1 VRESACE
8 LVVPD
13 AGLLITLAY
22 ADRLDLLL
30 ALGIKVVVVDMVT
43 VELTRHLTPT
53 SEKIL
58 AFLAGSN
65 IRVIETEIGKEAVT
79 QGSAFKKRYAGERAI
94 QDFLFQFSDEAEQQ
108 GQPRYALLLFEDHKI
123 AGTSF
128 VLPDNVYVIS
138 TMAFLRKL
146 EEMRVIASA
155 IDVRD
160 AAVKAGR
167 EFSQLDV
174 SHPPKSN
181 PAIKPL

>member
-1 VRESACE
+1 MRESVCE

-13 AGLLITLAY
+13 AGPLITLAY

-30 ALGIKVVVVDMVT
+30 GLGVEVVVVDMAK
-43 VELTRHLTPT
+43 VELTRHPTPT

-58 AFLAGSN
+58 AFLAGN
-65 IRVIETEIGKEAVT
+65 NVRVIETEIGKEAMT
-79 QGSAFKKRYAGERAI
+79 QGSAFKKRHAGERAI
-94 QDFLFQFSDEAEQQ
+94 QDALFEFSDESERQ
-108 GQPRYALLLFEDHKI
+108 GKPRYALLLFEEHKI
-123 AGTSF
+123 SGASF

-146 EEMRVIASA
+146 EEMCIIESA
-155 IDVRD
+155 MDVRD

-174 SHPPKSN
+174 SHPPRGN
-181 PAIKPL
+181 PATKPL

>member
-1 VRESACE
+1 MRESVCE
-8 LVVPD
+8 LLVPD
-13 AGLLITLAY
+13 AGPLITLAY

-30 ALGIKVVVVDMVT
+30 GLGVEVVVVDMAK

-58 AFLAGSN
+58 AFLAGN
-65 IRVIETEIGKEAVT
+65 NVRVIETEIGKEAMA
-79 QGSAFKKRYAGERAI
+79 QGSAFKKRYARQRAI
-94 QDFLFQFSDEAEQQ
+94 QDVLFEFSDESEQQ
-108 GQPRYALLLFEDHKI
+108 GKPRYALLLFEEHKI

-146 EEMRVIASA
+146 EEMRIIESA
-155 IDVRD
+155 MDVRD

-174 SHPPKSN
+174 SHPPRGN
-181 PAIKPL
+181 PAITPL